1 MKDESILKIIKK
13 YYESKVMKKYNN
25 TPLDFTKI
33 KRIGNNIIV
42 DVEFSEDT
50 DLSIIEVTHLWDDLH
65 NIKDI
70 ISILG
75 DEINSINFN
84 PIFNYKDDE

>member
-33 KRIGNNIIV
+33 KRIGKNIIV

-50 DLSIIEVTHLWDDLH
+50 DLSMIEVTHLWDDLY

>member
-25 TPLDFTKI
+25 ITLYFTKI
-33 KRIGNNIIV
+33 KRFGKNIIV

-50 DLSIIEVTHLWDDLH
+50 DLSMIDVCHLWDDLY
-65 NIKDI
+65 NIKEI

-75 DEINSINFN
+75 DEITSINFN
-84 PIFNYKDDE
+84 PVFNYNDDE